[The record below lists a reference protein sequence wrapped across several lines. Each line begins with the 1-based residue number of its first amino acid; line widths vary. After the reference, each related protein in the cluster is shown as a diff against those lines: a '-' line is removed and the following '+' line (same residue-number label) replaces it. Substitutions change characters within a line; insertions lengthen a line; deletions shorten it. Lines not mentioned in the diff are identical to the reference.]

1 MKDFK
6 TFEEAFIF
14 QTHEK
19 GVRMNG
25 NGIRTVKTGVDV
37 LDLIQFSIGEI
48 VWICIANTEGLDQCY
63 EEWVT
68 QYGVTADGRW
78 AAVEGYH
85 CSCYEWEE
93 MCENDVTYYDS
104 LETLLKADPNSSVVV
119 EYKDNL
125 LDVYAFLRIQ

>member
-19 GVRMNG
+19 GKRLGG
-25 NGIRTVKTGVDV
+25 NDICTVKTGVDV

-48 VWICIANTEGLDQCY
+48 VWVCIANTEGLDQWY

-78 AAVEGYH
+78 VAVEGYH

-93 MCENDVTYYDS
+93 MCENDVTYYGS
-104 LETLLKADPNSSVVV
+104 LETLLKADHNSSVIV
-119 EYKDNL
+119 EYKDTIER
-125 LDVYAFLRIQ
+125 VYSFLRI